1 LYGSPISTC
10 SKRVATVLHE
20 KQVPF
25 EFIAVDL
32 SKGEHKSPA
41 FIEKQPFGQDD
52 DGFIVYESRA
62 MCRYIAAKY
71 ANKGTKLLPTEPKAY
86 ALFEQAASV
95 EQSNFD
101 AFASAAVYENV
112 FKKFHGEAPN
122 PATFEALIKK
132 LDAKLDVYDKIL
144 GKQKYLAGDEL
155 TLADLF
161 HIPYGTMLAVAG
173 SNIMETKPN
182 VA

>member
-1 LYGSPISTC
+1 
-10 SKRVATVLHE
+10 
-20 KQVPF
+20 
-25 EFIAVDL
+25 
-32 SKGEHKSPA
+32 
-41 FIEKQPFGQDD
+41 
-52 DGFIVYESRA
+52 
-62 MCRYIAAKY
+62 
-71 ANKGTKLLPTEPKAY
+71 
-86 ALFEQAASV
+86 
-95 EQSNFD
+95 
-101 AFASAAVYENV
+101 
-112 FKKFHGEAPN
+112 FHGEAPN

-161 HIPYGTMLAVAG
+161 HVPYGTMLAVAG